1 MSSTHER
8 IEITRSGHRA
18 AVLLGAD
25 DYDAILETIAVQSD
39 SLILEAHKRGLSDI
53 EEGDTLGPEEFR
65 QAMVGSGR
73 RVVAR

>member
-1 MSSTHER
+1 MSSTSGR

-25 DYDAILETIAVQSD
+25 DYDAILGTIAVLSG
-39 SLILEAHKRGLSDI
+39 SMLLEAHRRGLSEI
-53 EEGDTLGPEEFR
+53 EEGDTLGPEELR
-65 QAMVGSGR
+65 QAMVRSVR